1 METPRDFAARLTAS
15 FALSYL
21 KPHSTVLDVGAGDGA
36 IAASMKKGGL
46 NVSAIDPDAEAVKNT
61 TARGIECR
69 QAELLNYQSESA
81 GGFDGLLC
89 SRSIHHVEALDKSL
103 AHAKSLL
110 KDDGLLL
117 VEEFGYE
124 RIDEKTAVW
133 LVNLAQLVLKNSGGN
148 VPLAHNG
155 KPRHQWLIENY
166 EGGDALARVR
176 QHLEQRH
183 NISSYERVKSAVMD
197 NFEVIEELKIPF
209 LFQYI
214 SDLLPATR
222 AGAEQAQL
230 VYTWEKEQAESGGI
244 AMCGARLIARKLR

>member
-1 METPRDFAARLTAS
+1 MESPREFAARLTAS

-21 KPHSTVLDVGAGDGA
+21 KPHSTVLDVGSGDGV

-46 NVSAIDPDAEAVKNT
+46 DVSAIDINEEAVLST
-61 TARGIECR
+61 TATGVTCQRS
-69 QAELLNYQSESA
+69 ELQNFSHEP
-81 GGFDGLLC
+81 FDGLLC
-89 SRSIHHVEALDKSL
+89 SRSIHHVEALDRSL
-103 AHAKSLL
+103 ANAKKLL

-117 VEEFGYE
+117 VEEFGFE

-133 LVNLAQLVLKNSGGN
+133 LVNLAQLVSKNSGKN

-166 EGGDALARVR
+166 NGDSNALERVR
-176 QHLEQRH
+176 QHHEQRH

-197 NFEVIEELKIPF
+197 HFEIIEEVRIPF

-214 SDLLPATR
+214 SDFLPATK
-222 AGAEQAQL
+222 AGAEHAQL
-230 VYTWEKEQAESGGI
+230 IYTWEKEQAESGGI
-244 AMCGARLIARKLR
+244 AMCGARLVARKAR